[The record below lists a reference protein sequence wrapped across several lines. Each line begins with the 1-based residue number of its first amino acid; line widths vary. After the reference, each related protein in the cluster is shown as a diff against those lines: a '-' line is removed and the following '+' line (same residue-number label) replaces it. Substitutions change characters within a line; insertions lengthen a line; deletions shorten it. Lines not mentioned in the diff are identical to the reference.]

1 MKKKFVMLLVFTAL
15 QGLIHNIGH
24 PVTPSLVMGLEIPD
38 YMFGVFFAT
47 MSLGLMI
54 ASPIFGA
61 WGDKHKKNRLI
72 FYGLLFYSIGQAG
85 FGISGN
91 MYWMVFFRL
100 VSGLGVSG
108 IVTLFVSYV
117 IEISE
122 KENRAK
128 NLALF
133 AATLTLFAS
142 IGYKLGGFLNNS
154 PYFINLL
161 HTDVYANIF
170 IIQAVLNTVFAF
182 FILIALK
189 EDKKEVTLGRRVNL
203 FNALKNM
210 KKLDFSFILF
220 LIAVM
225 FISMGATNL
234 SKYIDVYFIKLSYT
248 SDQLGNFVMVTG
260 FVSIFSSLI
269 LVPIFVKIKKEL
281 SVMIFIQIAS
291 GLIVLFVFRQSR
303 FLLFMY
309 TVYNVYV
316 LIRAIYVPFE
326 QNFISEYAEEG
337 TMGTIMGI
345 RQSFVSVG
353 MIIGMVLGGFLY
365 DLKPLLVF
373 DASAAMFFIACVLFV
388 VVYQRFKNKEQNEA
402 AE

>member
-1 MKKKFVMLLVFTAL
+1 MKKKFVFLLVFTAL

-24 PVTPSLVMGLEIPD
+24 PVTPSLVTGLGIPD

-54 ASPIFGA
+54 ASPIFGS

-72 FYGLLFYSIGQAG
+72 FIGLLFYSIGQAG

-117 IEISE
+117 IEISDKE
-122 KENRAK
+122 KRAR
-128 NLALF
+128 NLAIF

-142 IGYKLGGFLNNS
+142 VGYKLGGFLNNS
-154 PYFINLL
+154 PLFIQLL
-161 HTDVYANIF
+161 HTDNPGNLF
-170 IIQAVLNTVFAF
+170 IIQAVLNTLYALL
-182 FILIALK
+182 ILFTLK
-189 EDKKEVTLGRRVNL
+189 EEEKVLIPSKRLNL
-203 FNALKNM
+203 FKSLKNM
-210 KKLDFSFILF
+210 KKVDFSFILF

-225 FISMGATNL
+225 FISMGSTNL
-234 SKYIDVYFIKLSYT
+234 SKYIDVYFIELGYT
-248 SDQLGNFVMVTG
+248 SNQLGDFVMVTG
-260 FVSIFSSLI
+260 IVSILSSLF
-269 LVPIFVKIKKEL
+269 LVPLFIKIKKEL
-281 SVMIFIQIAS
+281 QLMIIIQIIS
-291 GLIVLFVFRQSR
+291 GIIVIFVFRQAR

-309 TVYNVYV
+309 TIYNVYV
-316 LIRAIYVPFE
+316 LIRAIYLPFE

-337 TMGTIMGI
+337 AMGTIMGI

-373 DASAAMFFIACVLFV
+373 DASAAMFFIAFVLFV
-388 VVYQRFKNKEQNEA
+388 VVFHRFKRKHMIKEA
-402 AE
+402 